1 MQCTEVVW
9 SFFVLFLSL
18 IFFSEIKDFFT
29 LFKSSK
35 KIIILTI
42 TSLLIATNWL
52 GFIYSVSIN
61 KVQDASLGYFLTPM
75 ISISLG
81 YFILNENLNVRKII
95 SVSLMFFACFILFTS
110 LDSFPYLALLIGTTW
125 GVYGLL
131 RKQIQVSPA
140 LGLLYESGLITLF
153 ALPYLLYLNHINIGN
168 FGFNFSYISI
178 MLFLTGIVTIIPLF
192 FFNLG
197 LRYTTLGL
205 AGVLFYIAFLILMG
219 AFKDNFLVAVV
230 ASLGV
235 ILGAAYIL
243 WLYKRVV
250 FGELVNKDLEKMKD
264 LNRSEYFILISLA
277 IPIIFFGFYPEP
289 LFNTI
294 EVSVNNLISMYNLNL
309 INK

>member
-1 MQCTEVVW
+1 MKTNFIKGIIFACVAALWWGMPQPLFFDEINYIPSLEVAMHRGVW
-9 SFFVLFLSL
+9 SFFVLFFSL
-18 IFFSEIKDFFT
+18 VIFSEIKDFFK

-81 YFILNENLNVRKII
+81 YFILNENLNTRKII
-95 SVSLMFFACFILFTS
+95 SVSLMLLACFILFTS

-131 RKQIQVSPA
+131 RKQIEVSPA
-140 LGLLYESGLITLF
+140 TGLLYESGLITLI
-153 ALPYLLYLNHINIGN
+153 ALPYLIYLNHLEIGY
-168 FGFNFSYISI
+168 FSFNLSYISV

-197 LRYTTLGL
+197 LRYTTLSL
-205 AGVLFYIAFLILMG
+205 AGVLFYIAPSFHFITSV
-219 AFKDNFLVAVV
+219 F
-230 ASLGV
+230 
-235 ILGAAYIL
+235 ILG
-243 WLYKRVV
+243 
-250 FGELVNKDLEKMKD
+250 ENLVNEK
-264 LNRSEYFILISLA
+264 FIA
-277 IPIIFFGFYPEP
+277 FIIIWVG
-289 LFNTI
+289 
-294 EVSVNNLISMYNLNL
+294 VSIFIYDVIRNSRLS
-309 INK
+309 

>member
-1 MQCTEVVW
+1 MKTNFIKGIIFACVAALWWGMPQPLFFNKINYIPSLEVAMHRGLW

-18 IFFSEIKDFFT
+18 VIFSEIKDFFK

-81 YFILNENLNVRKII
+81 YFILNENLNTRKII
-95 SVSLMFFACFILFTS
+95 SVSLMLLACFILFTS

-131 RKQIQVSPA
+131 RKQIEVSPA
-140 LGLLYESGLITLF
+140 TGLLYESGLITLI
-153 ALPYLLYLNHINIGN
+153 ALPYLIYLNHLEIGY
-168 FGFNFSYISI
+168 FSFNLSYISI

-197 LRYTTLGL
+197 LRYTTLSL
-205 AGVLFYIAFLILMG
+205 AGVLFYIAPSFHFITSV
-219 AFKDNFLVAVV
+219 F
-230 ASLGV
+230 
-235 ILGAAYIL
+235 ILG
-243 WLYKRVV
+243 
-250 FGELVNKDLEKMKD
+250 ENLVNEK
-264 LNRSEYFILISLA
+264 FIA
-277 IPIIFFGFYPEP
+277 FIIIWVG
-289 LFNTI
+289 
-294 EVSVNNLISMYNLNL
+294 VSIFIYDVVRNSRLS
-309 INK
+309 

>member
-1 MQCTEVVW
+1 MKTNFSRGIIFACLAAIWWGMPQPLFFNEINYIPSFEVAMHRGIW
-9 SFFVLFLSL
+9 SFFILFLSL
-18 IFFSEIKDFFT
+18 IFFSGINDFLA

-81 YFILNENLNVRKII
+81 YFILNENLNIRKVI
-95 SVSLMFFACFILFTS
+95 SVLLMLFACIILFTG

-125 GVYGLL
+125 GIYGLL

-140 LGLLYESGLITLF
+140 VGLLYESGLITLF
-153 ALPYLLYLNHINIGN
+153 ALPYLIYLNQIDIGY

-205 AGVLFYIAFLILMG
+205 AGVLFYIAPSFHFITSV
-219 AFKDNFLVAVV
+219 F
-230 ASLGV
+230 
-235 ILGAAYIL
+235 ILGEYLEMEKIVAFIIIWVGVSIFIYD
-243 WLYKRVV
+243 VV
-250 FGELVNKDLEKMKD
+250 KSPRL
-264 LNRSEYFILISLA
+264 S
-277 IPIIFFGFYPEP
+277 
-289 LFNTI
+289 
-294 EVSVNNLISMYNLNL
+294 
-309 INK
+309 

>member
-1 MQCTEVVW
+1 MHRGLW

-18 IFFSEIKDFFT
+18 ILFSEINDFFV

-81 YFILNENLNVRKII
+81 YFILNENLNTLKVI
-95 SVSLMFFACFILFTS
+95 SVSLMLFACVVLFTS

-125 GVYGLL
+125 GIYGLL
-131 RKQIQVSPA
+131 RKQIEVSPA
-140 LGLLYESGLITLF
+140 TGLLYESGLITLF
-153 ALPYLLYLNHINIGN
+153 ALPYLIYLNHIDVGYFNL
-168 FGFNFSYISI
+168 NFSYISI
-178 MLFLTGIVTIIPLF
+178 MLFFTGIVTIIPLF

-205 AGVLFYIAFLILMG
+205 AGVLFYIAPSFHFITSVFILEENLEIEKIA
-219 AFKDNFLVAVV
+219 AFIIIWI
-230 ASLGV
+230 GV
-235 ILGAAYIL
+235 IIFIYDAVRKKNY
-243 WLYKRVV
+243 
-250 FGELVNKDLEKMKD
+250 LE
-264 LNRSEYFILISLA
+264 
-277 IPIIFFGFYPEP
+277 
-289 LFNTI
+289 
-294 EVSVNNLISMYNLNL
+294 
-309 INK
+309 

>member
-1 MQCTEVVW
+1 MPQPLFFNEINYIPSFEVAMHRGVW
-9 SFFVLFLSL
+9 SFFILFLSL
-18 IFFSEIKDFFT
+18 IFFSEINDFFV

-81 YFILNENLNVRKII
+81 YFILNENLNIRKVI
-95 SVSLMFFACFILFTS
+95 SVLLMLFACLILFTS
-110 LDSFPYLALLIGTTW
+110 LDSFPYLAILIGTTW

-140 LGLLYESGLITLF
+140 VGLLYESGLITLF
-153 ALPYLLYLNHINIGN
+153 ALPYLLYLNHIDIG
-168 FGFNFSYISI
+168 FFSFNFNYISI

-205 AGVLFYIAFLILMG
+205 AGVLFYIAPSFHFITSV
-219 AFKDNFLVAVV
+219 F
-230 ASLGV
+230 
-235 ILGAAYIL
+235 ILGEY
-243 WLYKRVV
+243 
-250 FGELVNKDLEKMKD
+250 LEIEKIVA
-264 LNRSEYFILISLA
+264 FI
-277 IPIIFFGFYPEP
+277 IIWVG
-289 LFNTI
+289 
-294 EVSVNNLISMYNLNL
+294 VSVFIYDVVKSPRLS
-309 INK
+309 

>member
-1 MQCTEVVW
+1 MKTNFTRGIIFACLAAIWWGMPQPLFFNEINYIPPLEVAMHRGMW

-18 IFFSEIKDFFT
+18 IFFSEINEFFT

-35 KIIILTI
+35 KIAILTI

-81 YFILNENLNVRKII
+81 YFVLNEKLNTRKVI
-95 SVSLMFFACFILFTS
+95 SVLLMLFACFILFTS

-140 LGLLYESGLITLF
+140 VGLLYESGLITLF
-153 ALPYLLYLNHINIGN
+153 ALPYLIYLNQINIGY
-168 FGFNFSYISI
+168 FGLNFSYISI

-205 AGVLFYIAFLILMG
+205 AGVLFYIAPSFHFITS
-219 AFKDNFLVAVV
+219 V
-230 ASLGV
+230 
-235 ILGAAYIL
+235 
-243 WLYKRVV
+243 
-250 FGELVNKDLEKMKD
+250 
-264 LNRSEYFILISLA
+264 FILDEYLQVEKITAFIIIWMGVSIFIYDA
-277 IPIIFFGFYPEP
+277 IRDSK
-289 LFNTI
+289 L
-294 EVSVNNLISMYNLNL
+294 S
-309 INK
+309 

>member
-1 MQCTEVVW
+1 MKTNFIKGIIFACVAALWWGMPQPLFFDEINYIPSLEVAMHRGVW
-9 SFFVLFLSL
+9 SFFVLFFSL
-18 IFFSEIKDFFT
+18 VIFSEIKDFFK

-81 YFILNENLNVRKII
+81 YFILNENLNTRKII
-95 SVSLMFFACFILFTS
+95 SVSLMLLACFILFTS

-131 RKQIQVSPA
+131 RKQIEVSPA
-140 LGLLYESGLITLF
+140 TGLLYESGLITLI
-153 ALPYLLYLNHINIGN
+153 ALPYLIYLNHLEIGY
-168 FGFNFSYISI
+168 FSFNLSYISV

-197 LRYTTLGL
+197 LRYTTLSL
-205 AGVLFYIAFLILMG
+205 AGVLFYIAPSFHFITSV
-219 AFKDNFLVAVV
+219 F
-230 ASLGV
+230 
-235 ILGAAYIL
+235 ILG
-243 WLYKRVV
+243 
-250 FGELVNKDLEKMKD
+250 ENLVNEK
-264 LNRSEYFILISLA
+264 FIAFIVIWVGVS
-277 IPIIFFGFYPEP
+277 IFIYDVVRNSK
-289 LFNTI
+289 L
-294 EVSVNNLISMYNLNL
+294 S
-309 INK
+309 

>member
-1 MQCTEVVW
+1 MKTNFSRGIIFACLAAIWWGMPQPLFFNEINYIPSFEVAMHRGIW
-9 SFFVLFLSL
+9 SFFILFLSL
-18 IFFSEIKDFFT
+18 IFFSGINDFLA

-35 KIIILTI
+35 KITILTI

-81 YFILNENLNVRKII
+81 YFILNENLNIRKVI
-95 SVSLMFFACFILFTS
+95 SVLLMLFACLILFTS
-110 LDSFPYLALLIGTTW
+110 LDSFPYLAILIGTTW

-140 LGLLYESGLITLF
+140 VGLLYESGLITLF
-153 ALPYLLYLNHINIGN
+153 ALPYLIYLSQINIGYFSLN
-168 FGFNFSYISI
+168 FNYISI

-205 AGVLFYIAFLILMG
+205 AGVLFYIAPSFHFITSV
-219 AFKDNFLVAVV
+219 F
-230 ASLGV
+230 
-235 ILGAAYIL
+235 ILGEYLEMEKIVAFIIIWVGVSIFIYD
-243 WLYKRVV
+243 VV
-250 FGELVNKDLEKMKD
+250 KSPRL
-264 LNRSEYFILISLA
+264 S
-277 IPIIFFGFYPEP
+277 
-289 LFNTI
+289 
-294 EVSVNNLISMYNLNL
+294 
-309 INK
+309 

>member
-1 MQCTEVVW
+1 LKTNFIKGIIFACVAALWWGMPQPLFFDEINYIPSLEVAMHRGVW
-9 SFFVLFLSL
+9 SFFVLFFSL
-18 IFFSEIKDFFT
+18 VIFSEIKDFFK

-81 YFILNENLNVRKII
+81 YFILNENLNTRKII
-95 SVSLMFFACFILFTS
+95 SVSLMLLACFILFTS

-131 RKQIQVSPA
+131 RKQIEVSPA
-140 LGLLYESGLITLF
+140 TGLLYESGLITLI
-153 ALPYLLYLNHINIGN
+153 ALPYLIYLNHLEIGY
-168 FGFNFSYISI
+168 FSFNLSYISV

-197 LRYTTLGL
+197 LRYTTLSL
-205 AGVLFYIAFLILMG
+205 AGVLFYIAPSFHFITSV
-219 AFKDNFLVAVV
+219 F
-230 ASLGV
+230 
-235 ILGAAYIL
+235 ILG
-243 WLYKRVV
+243 
-250 FGELVNKDLEKMKD
+250 ENLVNEK
-264 LNRSEYFILISLA
+264 FIA
-277 IPIIFFGFYPEP
+277 FIIIWVG
-289 LFNTI
+289 
-294 EVSVNNLISMYNLNL
+294 VSIFIYDVVRNSRLS
-309 INK
+309 

>member
-1 MQCTEVVW
+1 MKTNFIKGIIFACVAALWWGMPQPLFFDEINYIPSLEVAMHRGVW
-9 SFFVLFLSL
+9 SFFVLFFSL
-18 IFFSEIKDFFT
+18 VIFSEISDFFK

-81 YFILNENLNVRKII
+81 YFILNENLNTRKII
-95 SVSLMFFACFILFTS
+95 SVSLMLLACFILFTS

-131 RKQIQVSPA
+131 RKQIEVSPA
-140 LGLLYESGLITLF
+140 TGLLYESGLITLI
-153 ALPYLLYLNHINIGN
+153 ALPYLIYLNHLEIGY
-168 FGFNFSYISI
+168 FSFNLSYISV

-197 LRYTTLGL
+197 LRYTTLSL
-205 AGVLFYIAFLILMG
+205 AGVLFYIAPSFHFITSV
-219 AFKDNFLVAVV
+219 F
-230 ASLGV
+230 
-235 ILGAAYIL
+235 ILG
-243 WLYKRVV
+243 
-250 FGELVNKDLEKMKD
+250 ENLVNEK
-264 LNRSEYFILISLA
+264 FIA
-277 IPIIFFGFYPEP
+277 FIIIWVG
-289 LFNTI
+289 
-294 EVSVNNLISMYNLNL
+294 VSIFIYDVVRNSRLS
-309 INK
+309 

>member
-1 MQCTEVVW
+1 MKTNFSRGIIFACLAAIWWGMPQPLFFNEINYIPSFEVAMHRGVW
-9 SFFVLFLSL
+9 SFFILFLSL
-18 IFFSEIKDFFT
+18 IFFNEINDFFV

-81 YFILNENLNVRKII
+81 YFILNENLNRRKII
-95 SVSLMFFACFILFTS
+95 SVLLMLFACFILFNT
-110 LDSFPYLALLIGTTW
+110 LDSFPYLALLIGITW

-140 LGLLYESGLITLF
+140 VGLLYESGLITLF
-153 ALPYLLYLNHINIGN
+153 ALPYLIYLNHIDIGY
-168 FGFNFSYISI
+168 FGFNLSYISI
-178 MLFLTGIVTIIPLF
+178 MLFFTGIVTIIPLF

-205 AGVLFYIAFLILMG
+205 AGVLFYIAPSFHFITS
-219 AFKDNFLVAVV
+219 V
-230 ASLGV
+230 
-235 ILGAAYIL
+235 
-243 WLYKRVV
+243 
-250 FGELVNKDLEKMKD
+250 
-264 LNRSEYFILISLA
+264 FILDENLEIEKIA
-277 IPIIFFGFYPEP
+277 AFIIIWIG
-289 LFNTI
+289 
-294 EVSVNNLISMYNLNL
+294 VSIFIYDAVRKKNYLE
-309 INK
+309 

>member
-1 MQCTEVVW
+1 MKTNFIKGIIFACVAALWWGMPQPLFFDEINYIPSLEVAMHRGVW

-18 IFFSEIKDFFT
+18 VIFSEIKDFFK

-81 YFILNENLNVRKII
+81 YFILNENLNTRKII
-95 SVSLMFFACFILFTS
+95 SVSLMLLACFILFTS

-125 GVYGLL
+125 GVYGLF
-131 RKQIQVSPA
+131 RKQIEVSPA
-140 LGLLYESGLITLF
+140 TGLLYESGLITLI
-153 ALPYLLYLNHINIGN
+153 ALPYLIYLNHLEIGY
-168 FGFNFSYISI
+168 FSFNLSYISI

-197 LRYTTLGL
+197 LRYTTLSL
-205 AGVLFYIAFLILMG
+205 AGVLFYIAPSFHFITSVFILDE
-219 AFKDNFLVAVV
+219 K
-230 ASLGV
+230 
-235 ILGAAYIL
+235 
-243 WLYKRVV
+243 
-250 FGELVNKDLEKMKD
+250 LVNEK
-264 LNRSEYFILISLA
+264 FIA
-277 IPIIFFGFYPEP
+277 FIIIWVG
-289 LFNTI
+289 
-294 EVSVNNLISMYNLNL
+294 VSIFIYDVVRNSRLS
-309 INK
+309 

>member
-1 MQCTEVVW
+1 MKSNFTKGIIFACLAAIWWGMPQPLFFDQIKYIPSLEVAMHRGLW

-18 IFFSEIKDFFT
+18 ILFSEINDFFA

-81 YFILNENLNVRKII
+81 YFILNENLNTLKVI
-95 SVSLMFFACFILFTS
+95 SVSLMLFACVVLFTS

-125 GVYGLL
+125 GIYGLL
-131 RKQIQVSPA
+131 RKQIKVSPA
-140 LGLLYESGLITLF
+140 TGLLYESGLITLF
-153 ALPYLLYLNHINIGN
+153 ALPYLIYLNHIDVGYFNL
-168 FGFNFSYISI
+168 NFSYISI
-178 MLFLTGIVTIIPLF
+178 MLFFTGIVTIIPLF

-205 AGVLFYIAFLILMG
+205 AGVLFYIAPSFHFITS
-219 AFKDNFLVAVV
+219 V
-230 ASLGV
+230 
-235 ILGAAYIL
+235 
-243 WLYKRVV
+243 
-250 FGELVNKDLEKMKD
+250 
-264 LNRSEYFILISLA
+264 FILDENLEIEKIA
-277 IPIIFFGFYPEP
+277 AFIIIWIG
-289 LFNTI
+289 
-294 EVSVNNLISMYNLNL
+294 VSIFIYDAVKKKIILNK
-309 INK
+309 IQ

>member
-1 MQCTEVVW
+1 MKTNFSRGIIFACLAAIWWGMPQPLFFNEINYIPSFEVAMHRGVW
-9 SFFVLFLSL
+9 SFFILFLSL
-18 IFFSEIKDFFT
+18 IFFSEINDFFV

-81 YFILNENLNVRKII
+81 YFILNENLNIRKVI
-95 SVSLMFFACFILFTS
+95 SVLLMLFACLILFTS
-110 LDSFPYLALLIGTTW
+110 LDSFPYLAILIGTTW

-140 LGLLYESGLITLF
+140 VGLLYESGLITLF
-153 ALPYLLYLNHINIGN
+153 ALPYLLYLNHIDIG
-168 FGFNFSYISI
+168 FFSFNFNYISI

-205 AGVLFYIAFLILMG
+205 AGVLFYIAPSFHFITSV
-219 AFKDNFLVAVV
+219 F
-230 ASLGV
+230 
-235 ILGAAYIL
+235 ILGEYLEMEKIVAFIIIWVGVSIFIYD
-243 WLYKRVV
+243 VV
-250 FGELVNKDLEKMKD
+250 KSPRL
-264 LNRSEYFILISLA
+264 S
-277 IPIIFFGFYPEP
+277 
-289 LFNTI
+289 
-294 EVSVNNLISMYNLNL
+294 
-309 INK
+309 

>member
-1 MQCTEVVW
+1 MKTNFIKGIIFACVAALWWGMPQPLFFDEINYIPSLEVAMHRGVW
-9 SFFVLFLSL
+9 SFFVLFFSL
-18 IFFSEIKDFFT
+18 VIFSEIKDFFK

-81 YFILNENLNVRKII
+81 YFILNENLNTRKII
-95 SVSLMFFACFILFTS
+95 SVSLMLLACFILFTS

-131 RKQIQVSPA
+131 RKQIEVSPA
-140 LGLLYESGLITLF
+140 TGLLYESGLITLI
-153 ALPYLLYLNHINIGN
+153 ALPYLIYLNHLEIGY
-168 FGFNFSYISI
+168 FSFNLSYISV

-197 LRYTTLGL
+197 LRYTTLSL
-205 AGVLFYIAFLILMG
+205 AGVLFYIAPSFHFITSVFIL
-219 AFKDNFLVAVV
+219 DEN
-230 ASLGV
+230 
-235 ILGAAYIL
+235 
-243 WLYKRVV
+243 
-250 FGELVNKDLEKMKD
+250 LVNEK
-264 LNRSEYFILISLA
+264 FIA
-277 IPIIFFGFYPEP
+277 FIIIWVG
-289 LFNTI
+289 
-294 EVSVNNLISMYNLNL
+294 VSIFIYDVVRNSKLS
-309 INK
+309 

>member
-1 MQCTEVVW
+1 MKTNFSRGIIFACLAAIWWGMPQPLFFNEINYIPSFEVAMHRGVW
-9 SFFVLFLSL
+9 SFFILFLSL
-18 IFFSEIKDFFT
+18 IFFSEINDFFV

-81 YFILNENLNVRKII
+81 YFILNENLNIRKVI
-95 SVSLMFFACFILFTS
+95 SVLLMLFACLILFTS

-125 GVYGLL
+125 GIYGLL

-140 LGLLYESGLITLF
+140 VGLLYESGLITLF
-153 ALPYLLYLNHINIGN
+153 ALPYLIYLNQIDIGY

-205 AGVLFYIAFLILMG
+205 AGVLFYIAPSFHFITSV
-219 AFKDNFLVAVV
+219 F
-230 ASLGV
+230 
-235 ILGAAYIL
+235 ILGEYLEMEKIVAFIIIWVGVSIFIYD
-243 WLYKRVV
+243 VV
-250 FGELVNKDLEKMKD
+250 KSPRL
-264 LNRSEYFILISLA
+264 S
-277 IPIIFFGFYPEP
+277 
-289 LFNTI
+289 
-294 EVSVNNLISMYNLNL
+294 
-309 INK
+309 

>member
-1 MQCTEVVW
+1 MKTNFIKGIIFACVAALWWGMPQPLFFDEINYIPSLEVAMHRGVW
-9 SFFVLFLSL
+9 SFFVLFFSL
-18 IFFSEIKDFFT
+18 VIFSEIKDFFK

-81 YFILNENLNVRKII
+81 YFILNENLNTRKII
-95 SVSLMFFACFILFTS
+95 SVSLMLLACFILFTS

-131 RKQIQVSPA
+131 RKQIEVSPA
-140 LGLLYESGLITLF
+140 TGLLYESGLITLI
-153 ALPYLLYLNHINIGN
+153 ALPYLIYLNHLEIGY
-168 FGFNFSYISI
+168 FSFNLSYISV

-197 LRYTTLGL
+197 LRYTTLSL
-205 AGVLFYIAFLILMG
+205 AGVLFYIAPSFHFISSV
-219 AFKDNFLVAVV
+219 F
-230 ASLGV
+230 
-235 ILGAAYIL
+235 ILG
-243 WLYKRVV
+243 
-250 FGELVNKDLEKMKD
+250 ENLVNEK
-264 LNRSEYFILISLA
+264 FIA
-277 IPIIFFGFYPEP
+277 FIIIWVG
-289 LFNTI
+289 
-294 EVSVNNLISMYNLNL
+294 VSIFIYDVVRNSRLS
-309 INK
+309 

>member
-1 MQCTEVVW
+1 MKTNFIKGIIFACVAALWWGMPQPLFFDEINYIPSLEVAMHRGVW
-9 SFFVLFLSL
+9 SFFVLFFSL
-18 IFFSEIKDFFT
+18 VIFSEIKDFFK

-81 YFILNENLNVRKII
+81 YFILNENLNTRKII
-95 SVSLMFFACFILFTS
+95 SVSLMLLACFILFTS

-131 RKQIQVSPA
+131 RKQIEVSPA
-140 LGLLYESGLITLF
+140 TGLLYESGLITLI
-153 ALPYLLYLNHINIGN
+153 ALPYLIYLNHLEIGY
-168 FGFNFSYISI
+168 FSFNLSYISV

-197 LRYTTLGL
+197 LRYTTLSL
-205 AGVLFYIAFLILMG
+205 AGVLFYIAPSFHFITSVYILGENLEFQKLI
-219 AFKDNFLVAVV
+219 AFVIIW
-230 ASLGV
+230 LGV
-235 ILGAAYIL
+235 AIFIFD
-243 WLYKRVV
+243 VV
-250 FGELVNKDLEKMKD
+250 RNSRL
-264 LNRSEYFILISLA
+264 S
-277 IPIIFFGFYPEP
+277 
-289 LFNTI
+289 
-294 EVSVNNLISMYNLNL
+294 
-309 INK
+309 

>member
-1 MQCTEVVW
+1 MKTNFIKGIIFASVAALWWGMPQPLFFDEINYIPSLEVAMHRGVW
-9 SFFVLFLSL
+9 SFFVLFFSL
-18 IFFSEIKDFFT
+18 VIFSEINDFFK

-81 YFILNENLNVRKII
+81 YFILNENLNTRKII
-95 SVSLMFFACFILFTS
+95 SVLLMLLACVILFTS

-131 RKQIQVSPA
+131 RKQIEVSPA
-140 LGLLYESGLITLF
+140 IGLLYESGLITII
-153 ALPYLLYLNHINIGN
+153 ALPYLIYLNNLEMGY
-168 FGFNFSYISI
+168 FSFNLSYISV

-197 LRYTTLGL
+197 LRYTTLSL
-205 AGVLFYIAFLILMG
+205 AGVLFYIAPSFHFITSV
-219 AFKDNFLVAVV
+219 F
-230 ASLGV
+230 
-235 ILGAAYIL
+235 ILG
-243 WLYKRVV
+243 
-250 FGELVNKDLEKMKD
+250 ENLVNQK
-264 LNRSEYFILISLA
+264 FIA
-277 IPIIFFGFYPEP
+277 FIIIWVG
-289 LFNTI
+289 
-294 EVSVNNLISMYNLNL
+294 VSIFIYDVVRNSRLS
-309 INK
+309 

>member
-1 MQCTEVVW
+1 MKTNFIKGIIFACVAALWWGMPQPLFFDEINYIPSLEVAMHRGVW
-9 SFFVLFLSL
+9 SFFVLFFSL
-18 IFFSEIKDFFT
+18 VIFSEIKDFFK

-81 YFILNENLNVRKII
+81 YFILNENLNTRKII
-95 SVSLMFFACFILFTS
+95 SFSLMLLACFILFTS

-131 RKQIQVSPA
+131 RKQIEVSPA
-140 LGLLYESGLITLF
+140 TGLLYESGLITLI
-153 ALPYLLYLNHINIGN
+153 ALPYLIYLNHLEIGY
-168 FGFNFSYISI
+168 FSFNLSYISV

-197 LRYTTLGL
+197 LRYTTLSL
-205 AGVLFYIAFLILMG
+205 AGVLFYIAPSFHFITSV
-219 AFKDNFLVAVV
+219 F
-230 ASLGV
+230 
-235 ILGAAYIL
+235 ILG
-243 WLYKRVV
+243 
-250 FGELVNKDLEKMKD
+250 ENLVNEK
-264 LNRSEYFILISLA
+264 FIA
-277 IPIIFFGFYPEP
+277 FIIIWVG
-289 LFNTI
+289 
-294 EVSVNNLISMYNLNL
+294 VSIFIYDVVRNSRLS
-309 INK
+309 